1 MCLRGVS
8 ERPVTQVA
16 IFVSEARQVRCIAL
30 SAKTNAL
37 EAKRKKPG
45 KSRVFVETKASFIT

>member
-1 MCLRGVS
+1 MGLRRVS

-30 SAKTNAL
+30 SAKINAL

-45 KSRVFVETKASFIT
+45 KSRVFVETKAS